1 MPQVISPARPRR
13 TTELL
18 LLILA
23 LGIGLGAQLL
33 SAIGMDRE
41 ITGEFWI
48 QTVVLAI
55 LALVFHLVLRLKA
68 RYADPYI
75 LPIAVTLNG
84 LGIAMIHRLDLESGD
99 DAATRQ
105 LMWTVVAMGAAL
117 VLLWF
122 LRDHRLLRRR
132 TYLFLVAAGF
142 LLVLPLIPGLG
153 MEINGARI
161 WINLGVGS
169 FQPGEVAKIM
179 LAIFFAG
186 YLSANRDLILL
197 AGKKVGP
204 VTFPR
209 FRDMAPL
216 VIAWIVSMGVLVFQR
231 DLGSAILFFGL
242 FMAMIY
248 LATSRVSWI
257 ILGLLLV
264 GIGGLIAVN
273 TISHVGLRVSAWL
286 NAFDPEVY
294 NRTGGSFQIV
304 QGLFGLASGG
314 LLGTGLGEGRPDI
327 VAYANS
333 DMIIASFGEELGM
346 IGLAAIIML
355 YVLLV
360 TRMMRAALGTRDTF
374 GKLLAAGLAFTMALQ
389 CFVVIGGVTM
399 VIPLTGLTTPFMAA
413 GGSSLLA
420 NWIVVALV
428 LLVSQAARRPVVVGP
443 MVNASGTGSGH
454 QDRTEPRSDPSGE
467 RGAEDT
473 ATAAQQQTVPA
484 PGGDHR

>member
-13 TTELL
+13 TTELVL
-18 LLILA
+18 LLLA
-23 LGIGLGAQLL
+23 LGIGLGAHLL

-41 ITGEFWI
+41 VTAEYWI
-48 QTVVLAI
+48 QTGVLAI
-55 LALVFHLVLRLKA
+55 MALLFHLVLRLKA

-84 LGIAMIHRLDLESGD
+84 LGIAMIHRLDLASGD
-99 DAATRQ
+99 NAADRQ
-105 LMWTVVAMGAAL
+105 LLWTVVAMGAAL
-117 VLLWF
+117 VVLWF

-132 TYLFLVAAGF
+132 TYLFLIAAGL

-216 VIAWIVSMGVLVFQR
+216 VIAWVISMGVLVFQR

-257 ILGLLLV
+257 ILGLALV
-264 GIGGLIAVN
+264 GVGGLIAIN

-333 DMIIASFGEELGM
+333 DMIVASFGEELGFV
-346 IGLAAIIML
+346 GLAAIIML
-355 YVLLV
+355 LLLLV

-454 QDRTEPRSDPSGE
+454 QDRSEPTSLPAPTTPGGE
-467 RGAEDT
+467 R
-473 ATAAQQQTVPA
+473 
-484 PGGDHR
+484 

>member
-473 ATAAQQQTVPA
+473 ATAAQQETVPA

>member
-1 MPQVISPARPRR
+1 MDQVTAPARPRR
-13 TTELL
+13 NTELVLL
-18 LLILA
+18 LLA
-23 LGIGLGAQLL
+23 LCIGVGANLLGAV
-33 SAIGMDRE
+33 GMDRP
-41 ITGEFWI
+41 ITTEYWVQGA
-48 QTVVLAI
+48 VLAI

-75 LPIAVTLNG
+75 LPIVVTLNG
-84 LGIAMIHRLDLESGD
+84 LGIAMIHRIDVAEGD
-99 DAATRQ
+99 QAANRQ
-105 LMWTVVAMGAAL
+105 LVWTVVAMGAAI
-117 VLLWF
+117 VLLW
-122 LRDHRLLRRR
+122 LLKDHRILRRWP
-132 TYLFLVAAGF
+132 YVFLAVSGV
-142 LLVLPLIPGLG
+142 LLLLPLVPGLG

-169 FQPGEVAKIM
+169 FQPGEVAKVT

-197 AGKKVGP
+197 AGKRVGP
-204 VTFPR
+204 ITFPR
-209 FRDMAPL
+209 FRDMGPL
-216 VIAWIVSMGVLVFQR
+216 VVAWLISMGVLVFQR

-248 LATSRVSWI
+248 LATSRTSWI
-257 ILGLLLV
+257 LLGLGLV
-264 GIGGLIAVN
+264 AVGGVIAVN
-273 TISHVGLRVSAWL
+273 TISHVGLRVDAWL

-294 NRTGGSFQIV
+294 NRAAGSFQIV

-314 LLGTGLGEGRPDI
+314 LLGTGLGGGRPDI

-333 DMIIASFGEELGM
+333 DMIIASFGEELGF

-355 YVLLV
+355 FVLLV
-360 TRMMRAALGTRDTF
+360 TRIIRAALGTRDTF

-420 NWIVVALV
+420 NWFVITLV
-428 LLVSQAARRPVVVGP
+428 LLVSQSARRPVAVGP
-443 MVNASGTGSGH
+443 MVNASGAGSGH
-454 QDRTEPRSDPSGE
+454 QDPAAAP
-467 RGAEDT
+467 
-473 ATAAQQQTVPA
+473 ATAPATPGSGTTVDTA
-484 PGGDHR
+484 PGGRNA

>member
-1 MPQVISPARPRR
+1 MSQVASTPRPRR
-13 TTELL
+13 NTELV
-18 LLILA
+18 LLILG
-23 LGIGLGAQLL
+23 LCIGTGASVLAGL
-33 SAIGMDRE
+33 GMDRE
-41 ITGEFWI
+41 ITSDYWV
-48 QTVVLAI
+48 QAAVLA
-55 LALVFHLVLRLKA
+55 LMSLVFHLVLRLRA

-75 LPIAVTLNG
+75 LPIVVTLNG
-84 LGIAMIHRLDLESGD
+84 LGIAMIHRIDVAEGD
-99 DAATRQ
+99 DAASRQ
-105 LMWTVVAMGAAL
+105 LMWTVVAMGVAIA
-117 VLLWF
+117 LLW
-122 LRDHRLLRRR
+122 LLKDHRVLRRWP
-132 TYLFLVAAGF
+132 YLFLAASGI
-142 LLVLPLIPGLG
+142 LLLLPLIPGLG

-169 FQPGEVAKIM
+169 FQPGEIAKIT

-197 AGKKVGP
+197 AGKKIGP

-209 FRDMAPL
+209 FRDMGPL
-216 VIAWIVSMGVLVFQR
+216 VIAWLISMGVLVFQR

-257 ILGLLLV
+257 ILGLVLV
-264 GIGGLIAVN
+264 AVGGLIAVN
-273 TISHVGLRVSAWL
+273 TISHVGLRVDAWL
-286 NAFDPEVY
+286 HAFDPEVY
-294 NRTGGSFQIV
+294 NRGAGSYQIV

-314 LLGTGLGEGRPDI
+314 LLGTGLGGGRPDI

-333 DMIIASFGEELGM
+333 DMIIASFGEELGF
-346 IGLAAIIML
+346 IGLSAILML
-355 YVLLV
+355 FVLLV
-360 TRMMRAALGTRDTF
+360 TRMLRAALGTRDSF

-428 LLVSQAARRPVVVGP
+428 LMVSQSARKPVAVGP
-443 MVNASGTGSGH
+443 MVNASGSGSGH
-454 QDRTEPRSDPSGE
+454 QDRTSGVPVE
-467 RGAEDT
+467 TPAGGVT
-473 ATAAQQQTVPA
+473 A
-484 PGGDHR
+484 

>member
-1 MPQVISPARPRR
+1 MSQVASTPRPRR
-13 TTELL
+13 NTELV
-18 LLILA
+18 LLILG
-23 LGIGLGAQLL
+23 LCIGTGASVLAGL
-33 SAIGMDRE
+33 GMDRE
-41 ITGEFWI
+41 ITSDYWV
-48 QTVVLAI
+48 QAAVLAI
-55 LALVFHLVLRLKA
+55 MSLVFHLVLRLRA

-75 LPIAVTLNG
+75 LPIVVTLNG
-84 LGIAMIHRLDLESGD
+84 LGIAMIHRIDVAEGD
-99 DAATRQ
+99 DAASRQ
-105 LMWTVVAMGAAL
+105 LMWTVVAMGVAIA
-117 VLLWF
+117 LLW
-122 LRDHRLLRRR
+122 LLKDHRVLRRWP
-132 TYLFLVAAGF
+132 YLFLAASGI
-142 LLVLPLIPGLG
+142 LLLLPLIPGLG

-169 FQPGEVAKIM
+169 FQPGEIAKIT

-197 AGKKVGP
+197 AGKKIGP

-209 FRDMAPL
+209 FRDMGPL
-216 VIAWIVSMGVLVFQR
+216 VIAWLISMGVLVFQR

-257 ILGLLLV
+257 ILGLVLV
-264 GIGGLIAVN
+264 AVGGLIAVN
-273 TISHVGLRVSAWL
+273 TISHVGLRVDAWL
-286 NAFDPEVY
+286 HAFDPEVY
-294 NRTGGSFQIV
+294 NRGAGSYQIV

-314 LLGTGLGEGRPDI
+314 LLGTGLGGGRPDI

-333 DMIIASFGEELGM
+333 DMIIASFGEELGF
-346 IGLAAIIML
+346 IGLSAILML
-355 YVLLV
+355 FVLLV
-360 TRMMRAALGTRDTF
+360 TRMLRAALGTRDSF

-428 LLVSQAARRPVVVGP
+428 LMVSQSARKPVAVGP
-443 MVNASGTGSGH
+443 MVNASGSGSGH
-454 QDRTEPRSDPSGE
+454 QDRTSGVPVE
-467 RGAEDT
+467 TPAGGVT
-473 ATAAQQQTVPA
+473 A
-484 PGGDHR
+484 

>member
-1 MPQVISPARPRR
+1 MSQVSSTPRPRR
-13 TTELL
+13 NTELVL
-18 LLILA
+18 LVLGLCIGTGASLLA
-23 LGIGLGAQLL
+23 G
-33 SAIGMDRE
+33 IGMDRE
-41 ITGEFWI
+41 ITSDYWV
-48 QTVVLAI
+48 QAAVLAI
-55 LALVFHLVLRLKA
+55 MSLVFHLVLRLRA

-75 LPIAVTLNG
+75 LPIVVTLNG
-84 LGIAMIHRLDLESGD
+84 LGIAMIHRIDVAEGD
-99 DAATRQ
+99 DAASRQ
-105 LMWTVVAMGAAL
+105 LMWTVVAMGVAIA
-117 VLLWF
+117 LLW
-122 LRDHRLLRRR
+122 LLKDHRVLRRWP
-132 TYLFLVAAGF
+132 YLFLAASGI
-142 LLVLPLIPGLG
+142 LLLLPLIPGLG

-169 FQPGEVAKIM
+169 FQPGEIAKIT

-197 AGKKVGP
+197 AGKKIGP

-209 FRDMAPL
+209 FRDMGPL
-216 VIAWIVSMGVLVFQR
+216 VIAWLISMGVLVFQR

-257 ILGLLLV
+257 ILGLVLV
-264 GIGGLIAVN
+264 AVGGLFAVN
-273 TISHVGLRVSAWL
+273 TISHVGLRVDAWL
-286 NAFDPEVY
+286 HAFDPEVY
-294 NRTGGSFQIV
+294 NRGAGSYQIV

-314 LLGTGLGEGRPDI
+314 LLGTGLGGGRPDI

-333 DMIIASFGEELGM
+333 DMIIASFGEELGF
-346 IGLAAIIML
+346 IGLSAILML
-355 YVLLV
+355 FVLLV
-360 TRMMRAALGTRDTF
+360 TRMLRAALGTRDAF

-428 LLVSQAARRPVVVGP
+428 LMVSQSARKPVAVGP
-443 MVNASGTGSGH
+443 MVNASGSGSGH
-454 QDRTEPRSDPSGE
+454 QDRTSGVPVE
-467 RGAEDT
+467 TPAGG
-473 ATAAQQQTVPA
+473 VPA
-484 PGGDHR
+484 

>member
-23 LGIGLGAQLL
+23 LGIGLGAHLL
-33 SAIGMDRE
+33 SAVGMDQE
-41 ITGEFWI
+41 ITSEYWV
-48 QTVVLAI
+48 QTGVMTI
-55 LALVFHLVLRLKA
+55 MALVFHLVLRLKA

-75 LPIAVTLNG
+75 LPIVVTLNG

-99 DAATRQ
+99 SAATRQ
-105 LMWTVVAMGAAL
+105 LMWTVVAMGSAI

-132 TYLFLVAAGF
+132 TYLFLAAAG
-142 LLVLPLIPGLG
+142 LLLLLPLIPGLG

-161 WINLGVGS
+161 WINVGVGS

-209 FRDMAPL
+209 SRDMAPL
-216 VIAWIVSMGVLVFQR
+216 VIAWIISMGVLVFQR

-294 NRTGGSFQIV
+294 NRQGGSFQIV

-333 DMIIASFGEELGM
+333 DMIVASFGEELGM

-443 MVNASGTGSGH
+443 MVNASGAGSGH
-454 QDRTEPRSDPSGE
+454 QDRTDPDAPAS
-467 RGAEDT
+467 ASASAPSPT
-473 ATAAQQQTVPA
+473 QTSMPA
-484 PGGDHR
+484 PGAPGGER